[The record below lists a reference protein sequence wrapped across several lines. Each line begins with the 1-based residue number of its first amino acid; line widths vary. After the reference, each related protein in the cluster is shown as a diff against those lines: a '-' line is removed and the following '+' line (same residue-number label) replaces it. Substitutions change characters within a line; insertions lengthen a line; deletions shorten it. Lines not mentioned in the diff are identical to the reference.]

1 MAAPKLKS
9 RTAQEEVKS
18 LIAKMDRR
26 GWTQYEIKEGLKDKG
41 IDLSQGMIS
50 NYLKKIREEYREVMF
65 LNRKEK
71 VEEKLAQYR
80 EIRKEAWEAYDKS
93 RENAE
98 KEQEE
103 FATIPTED
111 EGLEGSEMRIKRILT
126 TEGRLP
132 ENAYLTTIMKT
143 LESERALLGLDE
155 SKDRTVT
162 LEECLAL
169 IGAFKDA
176 ARDVLGSHPDLLRAY
191 QQRTIQIVPVPIEA
205 K

>member
-26 GWTQYEIKEGLKDKG
+26 GWTQYEIKEGLKDRG

-103 FATIPTED
+103 F
-111 EGLEGSEMRIKRILT
+111 GLDGDMEGSEVRIKRILT

-132 ENAYLTTIMKT
+132 DNAYLTTIMKT

>member
-103 FATIPTED
+103 F
-111 EGLEGSEMRIKRILT
+111 GLDGDMEGSEVRIKRILT

-132 ENAYLTTIMKT
+132 DNAYLTTIMKT

>member
-103 FATIPTED
+103 F
-111 EGLEGSEMRIKRILT
+111 GLDGDMEGSEVRIKRILT

-132 ENAYLTTIMKT
+132 DNAYLTTIMKT
-143 LESERALLGLDE
+143 LESERSLLGLDE